1 MMDNFQISRM
11 AVSNGGF
18 DVRKSLKTQ
27 LTNANG
33 GLARKTLM
41 HKKSESMGL
50 NDTNDGV
57 GFQNSQFNLK
67 SVDGDLARLGRI
79 HLILEHLLIIK
90 LNLNMENGNRFLCY
104 AHSY

>member
-1 MMDNFQISRM
+1 MMVNFQISRM
-11 AVSNGGF
+11 TVSNGGF

-27 LTNANG
+27 FSVNG
-33 GLARKTLM
+33 GPARKTLM
-41 HKKSESMGL
+41 HKKSNESMGL

-104 AHSY
+104 AHSS